1 MGAVYKID
9 FHANIKKEKIGKLV
23 ETAKE
28 YMRTIDCLKGKLSS
42 GVSPDNRFYL
52 GAELENILYQLFA
65 GFQKQYVFQKTNNEV
80 KVESFFNASYSWERV
95 MFELFEK
102 IAPFLEDDSRLL
114 VYPDNGFSD
123 CVVKCGK
130 AEYGIWRVNA

>member
-9 FHANIKKEKIGKLV
+9 FHANIKKGKMEELV
-23 ETAKE
+23 NAAKT
-28 YMRTIDCLKGKLSS
+28 YMGTIDCLKNKLSS
-42 GVSPDNRFYL
+42 GISPESKFYI
-52 GAELENILYQLFA
+52 GAELENIWYQVFA
-65 GFQKQYVFQKTNNEV
+65 GFQNQYISQITNNEV
-80 KVESFFNASYSWERV
+80 KVKSFFNASYSWERV

-114 VYPDNGFSD
+114 IYPDNDFAD

-130 AEYGIWRVNA
+130 AEYGIWRLKA